1 METMCLMHYV
11 AEALHLT
18 WFNIGDLGVRA
29 VSLMNVSAL
38 SIQNSLARTVV
49 IAPNFPSPRRRRR
62 RSEVTSAGQCLYAR
76 ILQFQHTI
84 TNTNT
89 NI

>member
-1 METMCLMHYV
+1 MRDLIYTD
-11 AEALHLT
+11 
-18 WFNIGDLGVRA
+18 NIGL
-29 VSLMNVSAL
+29 N
-38 SIQNSLARTVV
+38 TTKC
-49 IAPNFPSPRRRRR
+49 RRRR
-62 RSEVTSAGQCLYAR
+62 RSEVTSAGQCLYAG

>member
-1 METMCLMHYV
+1 MLETKDQIKHPLYLLFKKSLHETTIPEDWKLATV
-11 AEALHLT
+11 TPIFKKGNRSKAE
-18 WFNIGDLGVRA
+18 NYRP
-29 VSLMNVSAL
+29 VSL
-38 SIQNSLARTVV
+38 T
-49 IAPNFPSPRRRRR
+49 RRRRR

>member
-1 METMCLMHYV
+1 V
-11 AEALHLT
+11 G
-18 WFNIGDLGVRA
+18 WNWNIINYSTAVRKIEFEITYNGDLESTRSHRKRWA
-29 VSLMNVSAL
+29 
-38 SIQNSLARTVV
+38 IRRIPYDI
-49 IAPNFPSPRRRRR
+49 IAAIRRRRR
-62 RSEVTSAGQCLYAR
+62 RSEVTSAGQCFYAR